1 MIFFIYLF
9 FPLLCFF
16 IKKEP
21 SQIKKIKTTV
31 NIEKIN
37 LISIGNTSILRNC
50 DYKDSNLMENFD
62 YIILGAGSA
71 GCVIANR
78 LSENSN
84 NKVLLIEAGGKDN
97 YPWIHIPVGYFKTMH
112 NPKTDWCYNTEPDE
126 TMNNRSIRYPRG
138 KTLGGSSSINGLL
151 YIRGQHRDYDIWRQ
165 LGNKGWGWNDVLPY
179 FIKAE
184 NQERG
189 KNEYH
194 GVGGPLSI
202 SNQRMSLP
210 LLDEFRNAAE
220 EFGIPK
226 TEDFNTGDNHGCGY
240 YQVTEKDGFRCSTAV
255 GYLNPIKK
263 RPNLKIIINAHVK
276 KINFENKV
284 AKEVEYWANNH
295 LFTVSANKEII
306 LSSGA
311 IGSPQILQVS
321 GIGDSNKLKKLGIE
335 MIHEL
340 KGVGE
345 NLQDHLMFR
354 PIYKIQKLKSLNKK
368 INSLFGNLLIG
379 LEYVFNRSGPMTIG
393 ASQLGMFAKSDPSIE
408 LPDLQWHV
416 QPMSMDTLGATKN
429 HDFHA
434 FTPTV
439 SNIRPTSKGHISIV
453 DKDSRIYA
461 KVKMNYLSTREDRRI
476 AAAGLKLTR
485 KIVLESET
493 FKKFSPEEY
502 RPGIHLNEDEDILK
516 AAAEY
521 AQTIFHP
528 VGTCKMGQDDMAVV
542 DEELK
547 VKGIKNLRVIDA
559 SIMPNITSGN
569 TNAPTIMIAEKGAD
583 MILSN

>member
-1 MIFFIYLF
+1 VFY
-9 FPLLCFF
+9 
-16 IKKEP
+16 KKTP
-21 SQIKKIKTTV
+21 FQKTKFKTRTNV
-31 NIEKIN
+31 VDIN
-37 LISIGNTSILRNC
+37 LITIGNTGIFNFY

-71 GCVIANR
+71 GCVLANR
-78 LSENSN
+78 LSENLN

-112 NPKTDWCYNTEPDE
+112 NPNVDWCYNTEPDE
-126 TMNNRSIRYPRG
+126 TMNNRSIKYPRG

-151 YIRGQHRDYDIWRQ
+151 YIRGQHKDYDVWRQ
-165 LGNKGWGWNDVLPY
+165 LGNKGWSWDDVLPY

-184 NQERG
+184 NQEDG
-189 KNEYH
+189 KNEFH
-194 GVGGPLSI
+194 GIDGPLSI
-202 SNQRMSLP
+202 SNQRMHLP
-210 LLDEFRNAAE
+210 LLDEFQNAAQ

-226 TEDFNTGDNHGCGY
+226 TKDFNKGDNHGSGY
-240 YQVTEKDGFRCSTAV
+240 YQVSVKNGFRCSTAV
-255 GYLNPIKK
+255 GYLNPAKK
-263 RPNLKIIINAHVK
+263 RPNLKIITKAHVK
-276 KINFENKV
+276 KVNFENKV
-284 AKEVEYWANNH
+284 AKGVEYWIENK
-295 LFTVSANKEII
+295 LFNVSANKEII

-311 IGSPQILQVS
+311 IGSPQLLQVS
-321 GIGDSNKLKKLGIE
+321 GIGNSEKLKKLGIE
-335 MIHEL
+335 MVHEL

-354 PIYKIQKLKSLNKK
+354 PIYKIQNIKSLNKK
-368 INSLFGNLLIG
+368 INSLFGKLLIG
-379 LEYVFNRSGPMTIG
+379 LEYIFNRSGPMTIG
-393 ASQLGMFAKSDPSIE
+393 ASQLGMFAKSDPSLE
-408 LPDLQWHV
+408 MPDLQWHV

-439 SNIRPTSKGHISIV
+439 SNIRPTSRGHVSIV
-453 DKDSRIYA
+453 DKDSRTYA
-461 KVKMNYLSTREDRRI
+461 KVKMNYLSTSEDRRI

-493 FKKFSPEEY
+493 FKKFNPEEY
-502 RPGIHLNEDEDILK
+502 RPGLHLTEDEDILK
-516 AAAEY
+516 AAADY

-542 DEELK
+542 DNQLK
-547 VKGIKNLRVIDA
+547 VHGIKNLRVIDA